1 MAFRTLMQYTTAERF
16 EGKQEARMHLAY
28 RKAMTKPLFNL
39 LPFCTPRDIDPAG
52 VDGAEL
58 VKISYIDGL
67 TGAKARKIG
76 VEGKPINVVRKTEMV
91 EMEAINST
99 FQIDRRQIKSVNEYG
114 AVVADN
120 MNDATLSV
128 TDALL
133 QNLIKGKKTEEWA
146 WNGLDY
152 YFLDGNALSGMKIT
166 TALQLTDGVVDT
178 ATALKFGSHLR
189 KAINGM
195 GVNKP
200 TAVITTTA
208 GLELIQAYNQITN
221 QGIKYVKVGDV
232 EYNEFMGLKVCD
244 LPDAYF
250 DKLQLEDGI
259 PFYFVR
265 LVADKTG
272 FVIVTKDGNI
282 FDPIAP
288 DMNKSDGRVYEGSN
302 EMVCVPVPCTTECA
316 ARCLVKVGNSSLTK

>member
-1 MAFRTLMQYTTAERF
+1 MAFKTLSQYTTAERF
-16 EGKQEARMHLAY
+16 EGKQEAQMFLAY

-39 LPFCTPRDIDPAG
+39 LAFGQPTDVDKQG
-52 VDGAEL
+52 VNGAEL

-76 VEGKPINVVRKTEMV
+76 VNGEPVNVVRKTETV
-91 EMEAINST
+91 EMECINST
-99 FQIDRRQIKSVNEYG
+99 FEIDRRQIKSANEFGPVVN
-114 AVVADN
+114 DN

-128 TDALL
+128 IDCFL
-133 QNLIKGKKTEEWA
+133 QNFLKAEKSASWA

-152 YFLDGNALSGMKIT
+152 YFQPGNALNHMSVEPV
-166 TALQLTDGVVDT
+166 LTLADGVVDS
-178 ATALKFGSHLR
+178 ASALKFGTQLR

-195 GVNKP
+195 GMNKP

-208 GLELIQAYNQITN
+208 GLELIQAYNQVSN
-221 QGIKYVKVGDV
+221 VGIKYITVGDV
-232 EYNEFMGLKVCD
+232 EYTDFMGLKTVD

-250 DKLQLEDGI
+250 SDTVLNHGI

-272 FVIVTKDGNI
+272 LVVITKNGEI

-288 DMNKSDGRVYEGSN
+288 SMDKSNGRVYEGSN
-302 EMVCVPVPCTTECA
+302 ELVAVPVPCTTECA
-316 ARCLVKVGNSSLTK
+316 SRCFVKVGAEG

>member
-1 MAFRTLMQYTTAERF
+1 MAFKTLQQYTTAERF

-39 LPFCTPRDIDPAG
+39 LPFGTPRDIDPAG

-58 VKISYIDGL
+58 VKISYIEGL

-76 VEGKPINVVRKTEMV
+76 VEGTPLNVVRQTEMV

-99 FQIDRRQIKSVNEYG
+99 FEIDRRQIKSANEYSV
-114 AVVADN
+114 VVADN
-120 MNDATLSV
+120 MDDATLSV
-128 TDALL
+128 ADGLL
-133 QNLIKGKKTEEWA
+133 QNLIKGKKTTDWA

-152 YFLDGNALSGMKIT
+152 YFEDGNALSGMKVT
-166 TALQLTDGVVDT
+166 TVLTLADGVVDT
-178 ATALKFGSHLR
+178 ASALKFGSHLR

-195 GVNKP
+195 GINKP

-208 GLELIQAYNQITN
+208 GLELIQAYNQVTN
-221 QGIKYVKVGDV
+221 VGIKYIKVGDV
-232 EYNEFMGLKVCD
+232 DYNDFMGLKVAD
-244 LPDAYF
+244 LPEDYF
-250 DKLQLEDGI
+250 DATVLADGI

-272 FVIVTKDGNI
+272 FVIITKDGNI

-316 ARCLVKVGNSSLTK
+316 SRCLVKVGN

>member
-1 MAFRTLMQYTTAERF
+1 MAFKTLSQYTTAERF

-39 LPFCTPRDIDPAG
+39 LPFGTPRDIDPAG

-58 VKISYIDGL
+58 VKVSYIEGL

-76 VEGKPINVVRKTEMV
+76 VEGTPLNVVRKSETV

-99 FQIDRRQIKSVNEYG
+99 FEIDRRQIKSTQEYG

-128 TDALL
+128 ADGLL
-133 QNLIKGKKTEEWA
+133 QNIIKGKKTANWA

-152 YFLDGNALSGMKIT
+152 YFEDGNALSGMKIT
-166 TALQLTDGVVDT
+166 TPLTLTDGVVDT
-178 ATALKFGSHLR
+178 ATALKFGAFIR

-200 TAVITTTA
+200 TAVITTVEGK
-208 GLELIQAYNQITN
+208 GLLQSYNAVTH
-221 QGIKYVKVGDV
+221 QGIKDIKVGDV
-232 EYNEFMGLKVCD
+232 EYETCMGLAICD
-244 LPDAYF
+244 LPEAYF
-250 DKLQLEDGI
+250 DEAILAQGI

-265 LVADKTG
+265 LTPDKTG
-272 FVIVTKDGNI
+272 FVIITKDGNI

-288 DMNKSDGRVYEGSN
+288 DMNKANGRVYEGSN
-302 EMVCVPVPCTTECA
+302 EMVCCPVPCSVECA
-316 ARCLVKVGNSSLTK
+316 SRCIVKVGAEG

>member
-1 MAFRTLMQYTTAERF
+1 MAFKTLSQYTSAERF

-28 RKAMTKPLFNL
+28 RKAMTKPLFNM
-39 LPFCTPRDIDPAG
+39 LPFGTPKDIDPAG

-67 TGAKARKIG
+67 TGAQARKVG
-76 VEGKPINVVRKTEMV
+76 VEGTPLNVVRKTETV

-99 FQIDRRQIKSVNEYG
+99 FQIDRRQIKSANEYG

-128 TDALL
+128 ADGLL
-133 QNLIKGKKTEEWA
+133 QNLIKGKKTANWA

-152 YFLDGNALSGMKIT
+152 YFEDGNALSGMKLTKI
-166 TALQLTDGVVDT
+166 LNLTDGVVDS

-195 GVNKP
+195 GINKP

-208 GLELIQAYNQITN
+208 GLELIQAYNQVTN
-221 QGIKYVKVGDV
+221 VGIKYIKVGDV
-232 EYNEFMGLKVCD
+232 EYNDFMGLKACD

-250 DKLQLEDGI
+250 DEAILAQGI

-288 DMNKSDGRVYEGSN
+288 DMNKADGRVYQGSN
-302 EMVCVPVPCTTECA
+302 EMVCVPVPCTVECA
-316 ARCLVKVGNSSLTK
+316 SRCLVSVEVAEG